1 MGAEAAALVVSRVR
15 EVGSFNREAHEDVT
29 NGAIVGG
36 VVLLQVVALA
46 LSHRH
51 TVLEPQ
57 WHMSH
62 RHLARDG
69 KLASL
74 PNYRSGHGRLSGAI
88 GL

>member
-1 MGAEAAALVVSRVR
+1 MGAEAAALVVSRMR
-15 EVGSFNREAHEDVT
+15 EVGPLNRETHEDVADR
-29 NGAIVGG
+29 AIVGG

-62 RHLARDG
+62 WYLARDG

-74 PNYRSGHGRLSGAI
+74 PNYCSGHGRLSDAT